1 MPRFQF
7 NRWPSLLLTSLFAL
21 LFVSSASQ
29 AQTTEANNSQVT
41 KDRITFTDVALK
53 ATIKTLTNHLKLN
66 VVFDETFRDEPKYNL
81 ELNDVTVE
89 AALKII
95 FVQKRLAAKL
105 IEEKTIIVFSDNPTT
120 RARFEEYPDWPA
132 KSGQKK

>member
-1 MPRFQF
+1 MQRFHF
-7 NRWPSLLLTSLFAL
+7 NCFASLLAL
-21 LFVSSASQ
+21 LVVSSVGW
-29 AQTTEANNSQVT
+29 AQTSEATNSQIT
-41 KDRITFTDVALK
+41 KDRITFTDVALR

-66 VVFDETFRDEPKYNL
+66 VVFDETFRDEAKYNL
-81 ELNDVTVE
+81 ELNDVSVE

-105 IEEKTIIVFSDNPTT
+105 IEEKTIIVFSDHPTT

-132 KSGQKK
+132 KSGLKK